1 MKQKFS
7 AWIGI
12 VGGIIDLAVGASLIQ
27 SQPGP
32 MGTQSMMSVS
42 AGSSTGYAVL
52 ALGIVVLMTGLYLLV
67 TRMMQHRQGFG
78 LLMILYGLVML
89 VLGAGM
95 IGQMF
100 MMMQASLTSGIV
112 MIVVGLA
119 MLYSG
124 ADMVR
129 R

>member
-1 MKQKFS
+1 LEQKFS

-12 VGGIIDLAVGASLIQ
+12 VGGIIDLVVGASVIQ
-27 SQPGP
+27 SQSEP

-42 AGSSTGYAVL
+42 AGSSTGYVVL

-67 TRMMQHRQGFG
+67 TRLMQHRQGFG

-100 MMMQASLTSGIV
+100 MMMQASLISGSV

>member
-1 MKQKFS
+1 MEQKFS

-12 VGGIIDLAVGASLIQ
+12 VGGIIDLVVGASVIQ
-27 SQPGP
+27 SQSEP

-42 AGSSTGYAVL
+42 AGSSTGYVVL

-67 TRMMQHRQGFG
+67 TRLMQHRQGFG

-100 MMMQASLTSGIV
+100 MMMQASLISGSV